1 MVVEVRS
8 IGKYKDD
15 FLKDLLTARQLEIYL
30 KAKEAGYYDSP
41 RKITLTELAEKIGMA
56 KSSISSIL
64 QRIHKKL
71 LGS

>member
-1 MVVEVRS
+1 
-8 IGKYKDD
+8 
-15 FLKDLLTARQLEIYL
+15 LEIYL